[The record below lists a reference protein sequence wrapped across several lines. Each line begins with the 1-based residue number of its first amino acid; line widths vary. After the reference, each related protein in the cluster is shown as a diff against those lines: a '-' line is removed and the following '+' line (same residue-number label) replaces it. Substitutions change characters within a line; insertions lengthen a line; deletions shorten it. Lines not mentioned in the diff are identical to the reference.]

1 MQEVRCINCGKLL
14 YKITNPLK
22 EIGGEMSI
30 TIPGKYIS
38 KEPTPKIEIKCPRCG
53 EMNTRKESVEDVD

>member
-1 MQEVRCINCGKLL
+1 ML